1 MRIHRT
7 LLLFSTLAALGAC
20 NMVISEA
27 PMFGE
32 SDRAKL
38 IPRDGVWLADV
49 EDCRF
54 DAGQPEASWPKCAVW
69 VIARDRGRELLL
81 TDGKGQSQRIVA
93 IYASGSP
100 AIVQGQWT
108 DDAKKPPSTLYG
120 FYGLEPAKV
129 GPNGRF
135 AAASIWPVECGIK
148 SGAGIDPF
156 PGISPECRP
165 SSKKAIRAAAKSS
178 RPTAE
183 ISRLRWLRA
192 EKR

>member
-1 MRIHRT
+1 MASR
-7 LLLFSTLAALGAC
+7 LLLLHLLATLSAC
-20 NMVISEA
+20 NMVISET
-27 PMFGE
+27 PMFTE
-32 SDRAKL
+32 SDQSALLPK
-38 IPRDGVWLADV
+38 DGVWLGDV

-54 DAGQPEASWPKCAVW
+54 DAGQAEASWPKCAVW
-69 VIARDRGRELLL
+69 VIARKSGRELVV
-81 TDGKGQSQRIVA
+81 TDGKRQSQRVVA
-93 IYASGSP
+93 IFASGTP
-100 AIVQGQWT
+100 NVVQGKWT

-120 FYGLEPAKV
+120 FYGLEPGKV

-148 SGAGIDPF
+148 SGAGIDRF

-178 RPTAE
+178 RPAAE
-183 ISRLRWLRA
+183 VSRLRWLRP